1 MKQIIIK
8 KKYYDETKELLK
20 QIRSYSSYVKTY
32 YIIFSG
38 NKTILKFIYCNET
51 KKYNIKYDEITS
63 EVIHALIEAN
73 KDIIYKIK

>member
-20 QIRSYSSYVKTY
+20 QIKSYTAHVRTY

-38 NKTILKFIYCNET
+38 HKTILKFKYCNE
-51 KKYNIKYDEITS
+51 KKEYNIKYDEITS

-73 KDIIYKIK
+73 KDIIYQIG